1 MTEFADQT
9 TSPKRRFTKRRTLL
23 ATGGGSL
30 AVAAALAGVVLSGGG
45 TPAYAVTQN
54 HNGTV
59 TVAVHDKSGFVG
71 ANAKLAK
78 DGESQVVVVPIEAG
92 CPAPKAPAV
101 SPKGHS
107 ITVGG
112 AVSKNGS
119 ATFSATG
126 IPAGDIVAVGMQ
138 TTGQGRSTESV
149 ITSPPA
155 PTCLPPASA
164 PTGNGAHSGTAVTN
178 GA

>member
-1 MTEFADQT
+1 MTEFSDQP
-9 TSPKRRFTKRRTLL
+9 TSSKRRFTKRRALL

-30 AVAAALAGVVLSGGG
+30 AVAAAVAGVLLSGGG

-59 TVAVHDKSGFVG
+59 TVAVHDQSGFAG
-71 ANAKLAK
+71 ANAKLAQ
-78 DGESQVVVVPIEAG
+78 DGDSQVVVVPIEAG

-101 SPKGHS
+101 SPKGHRIS
-107 ITVGG
+107 MG
-112 AVSKNGS
+112 GS
-119 ATFSATG
+119 ASKDGSVTFTATG
-126 IPAGDIVAVGMQ
+126 IPAGDIVVVGTQ
-138 TTGQGRSTESV
+138 TTGQSRFTEAI

-164 PTGNGAHSGTAVTN
+164 PTGNGAHTGTTVTN